1 MRIGKQVLIDNALNL
16 LNLKREYLSRFNKTN
31 VKTVFYN
38 RHEFTL
44 QTMEE
49 LQIIY
54 KWKGEAITVD
64 DYLIFSLFSIDKDL
78 FNMLVVIIDNKVIT
92 KDDLGFW
99 A

>member
-1 MRIGKQVLIDNALNL
+1 MRIDKQILIDNAVNL
-16 LNLKREYLSRFNKTN
+16 LNLKRDYLSRFSKTN

-44 QTMEE
+44 QTMKE
-49 LQIIY
+49 LQLIY

-64 DYLIFSLFSIDKDL
+64 DYLIFSLYSIDKDL
-78 FNMLVVIIDNKVIT
+78 FNMLVVIIDNKVIN

-99 A
+99 E